1 MAQIPTTTVAKPAA
15 TVGRY
20 LTFVL
25 GGEAYG
31 IQVLKV
37 REIIRQV
44 DITPVPLMPSH
55 VLGVSNL
62 RGKIIP
68 IMDLRIKLGL
78 PLQPDD
84 ERACV
89 VVVQVKGAQAQML
102 QIGIK
107 VDAVEEVVNLSSAD
121 IEDAPNFGAS
131 LDTRYICG
139 MAKVKGVVK
148 TLLDIDLLLAD

>member
-1 MAQIPTTTVAKPAA
+1 MAQPIASATVKPAA
-15 TVGRY
+15 TMGRY

-37 REIIRQV
+37 REIIRQI
-44 DITPVPLMPSH
+44 DITPVPLMPDH
-55 VLGVSNL
+55 VIGVANL

-78 PLQPDD
+78 ALRPDD

-89 VVVQVKGAQAQML
+89 VVVQVKGSQSQHL
-102 QIGIK
+102 QVGIK
-107 VDAVEEVVNLSSAD
+107 VDAVEEVVSLAAAD
-121 IEDAPNFGAS
+121 IEEAPNFGAS

-148 TLLDIDLLLAD
+148 TLLDIDLLLAE

>member
-107 VDAVEEVVNLSSAD
+107 VDAVEEVVNLSSTE

>member
-89 VVVQVKGAQAQML
+89 VVVQVKGVQAQTL